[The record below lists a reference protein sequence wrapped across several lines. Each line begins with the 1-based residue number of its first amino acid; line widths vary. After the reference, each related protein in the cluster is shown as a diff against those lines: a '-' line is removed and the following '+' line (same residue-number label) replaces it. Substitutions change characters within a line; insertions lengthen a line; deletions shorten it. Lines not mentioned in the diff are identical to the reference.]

1 MESTRRSCCRHAASD
16 APPWACSKTRR
27 ATRLRLV
34 RPVGRR
40 GRRRARRGGMNTT
53 TVTRTR
59 HRIARTT
66 RRCAWHRHAA
76 VGSAG
81 GLLEDSLRPRLNEGT
96 PFGLAGAAV
105 NTSTLPIRA
114 FPRQPASGVPWLSRG
129 AQPGFAG
136 KPPAAGPTRRHAR
149 GGVHTTTRTRTRHR
163 IAGATRCRE
172 WNRRAGRVAVTPR
185 LTPPPWACSKT
196 RRATRL
202 RLVRPVGRRGRRR
215 ARRDGMNTTTVTRTR
230 HRIARATRRC
240 E

>member
-1 MESTRRSCCRHAASD
+1 MESTRRSRCRHAA
-16 APPWACSKTRR
+16 A
-27 ATRLRLV
+27 
-34 RPVGRR
+34 
-40 GRRRARRGGMNTT
+40 
-53 TVTRTR
+53 
-59 HRIARTT
+59 
-66 RRCAWHRHAA
+66 
-76 VGSAG
+76 GSAG

-196 RRATRL
+196 RRAARL
-202 RLVRPVGRRGRRR
+202 RLVRPVGRGGRRR
-215 ARRDGMNTTTVTRTR
+215 ARVPSPASGAPCVAVVRRPALRASPRRRTR
-230 HRIARATRRC
+230 RGDRDTHPTSLRRPGATPRMAST
-240 E
+240 